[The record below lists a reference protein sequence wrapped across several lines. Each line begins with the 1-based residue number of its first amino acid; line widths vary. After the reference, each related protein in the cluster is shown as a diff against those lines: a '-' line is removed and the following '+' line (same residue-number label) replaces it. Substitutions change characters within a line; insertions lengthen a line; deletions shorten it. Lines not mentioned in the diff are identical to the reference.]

1 MNDRG
6 YKPPDDGHRLYLS
19 DGHAGAG
26 QVEGED
32 LRFIAW
38 MRHAM
43 AGRRLTQRQLA
54 MLAGVDHST
63 ISRLLNGERTG
74 LKYMTALRLYRA
86 LENET
91 TTPLLE
97 RSFSRDDILRG
108 GPTGARLSSGGA
120 TRLQ

>member
-1 MNDRG
+1 MNARG
-6 YKPPDDGHRLYLS
+6 YKPPDDGHRPYLS

-26 QVEGED
+26 RLEDED
-32 LRFIAW
+32 LLFIAW

-43 AGRRLTQRQLA
+43 AGRRLTQRQA
-54 MLAGVDHST
+54 GMLAGVDHST
-63 ISRLLNGERTG
+63 VSRLLNGERTG
-74 LKYMTALRLYRA
+74 LKYATALRLYRA

-97 RSFSRDDILRG
+97 RSFARDDILRG
-108 GPTGARLSSGGA
+108 GTTRARLSSGGA

>member
-1 MNDRG
+1 MSARG
-6 YKPPDDGHRLYLS
+6 PIPPDGWHRLFHS
-19 DGHAGAG
+19 DGAASAGRG
-26 QVEGED
+26 DKED
-32 LRFIAW
+32 RLFIAW

-43 AGRRLTQRQLA
+43 ASRRLTQRQVA
-54 MLAGVDHST
+54 MLAGIDHST
-63 ISRLLNGERTG
+63 ISRLVKGERTG
-74 LKYMTALRLYRA
+74 LKYATALRLYRA

-108 GPTGARLSSGGA
+108 STTRARPSSAGA